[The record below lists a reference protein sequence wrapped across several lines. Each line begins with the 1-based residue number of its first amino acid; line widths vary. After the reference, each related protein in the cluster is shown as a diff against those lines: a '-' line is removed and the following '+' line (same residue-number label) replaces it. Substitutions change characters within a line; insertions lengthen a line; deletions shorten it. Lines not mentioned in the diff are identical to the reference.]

1 MRPSYEFGCVWEI
14 EFEVNLIEGVR
25 EDDLF
30 LVIGGV
36 ITILA

>member
-1 MRPSYEFGCVWEI
+1 MRPPYEFGCVWEV
-14 EFEVNLIEGVR
+14 EFEVNLMEGVR

-30 LVIGGV
+30 LVIWDI